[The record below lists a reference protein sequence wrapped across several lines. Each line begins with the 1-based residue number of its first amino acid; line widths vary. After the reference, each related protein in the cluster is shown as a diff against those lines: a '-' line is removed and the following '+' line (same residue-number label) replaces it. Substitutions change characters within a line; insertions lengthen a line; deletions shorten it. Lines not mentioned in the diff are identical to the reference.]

1 MAWTWVGISGR
12 AGTEKGE
19 EGRKRKMGER
29 GKVRREG
36 RKRKVDA
43 KSQKYFKIVHSMVF
57 LRTYYA
63 HGKLVVAGGLK
74 SRQ

>member
-1 MAWTWVGISGR
+1 MDERERKKGKR
-12 AGTEKGE
+12 AGKEKWE
-19 EGRKRKMGER
+19 MGER